1 MNISVIILTK
11 NEAKRIKTCLESVKW
26 TEEIIV
32 VDDQST
38 DETVKIARQYT
49 DKVFINKMKDFSSQ
63 REFALRHA
71 QGDWVLYVDADERVT
86 PELAQE
92 IKKIIDNGTMK
103 QSNHEFSAYFV
114 PRKNIFLGRE
124 QKADKVERLFKRK
137 KLLGWFGEIHESP
150 KVKGKKDTLK
160 NYLIHLTHRDITS
173 MTQKTLEWSKIEA
186 KLRHEADHPQV
197 TWWRI
202 LKAMFKEFNQQ
213 IFKNRLYRYGTEGW
227 IEGIFQVFSLFIT
240 YVRLWEKQRGESL
253 EETYE
258 KIDKEILNKS

>member
-1 MNISVIILTK
+1 MKLSVIILTK

-26 TEEIIV
+26 AEEIIV

-71 QGDWVLYVDADERVT
+71 QGNWVLYVDADERVT
-86 PELAQE
+86 PALRAEVLE
-92 IKKIIDNGTMK
+92 ITRNDSGKNTAIA
-103 QSNHEFSAYFV
+103 AYFV
-114 PRKNIFLGRE
+114 PRRNIFLGKE
-124 QKADKVERLFKRK
+124 QKVDKVERLFKRE
-137 KLLGWFGEIHESP
+137 KLTGWFGKIHESP

-202 LKAMFKEFNQQ
+202 LKAMFKEFYQQ
-213 IFKNRLYRYGTEGW
+213 IFKNRLYRHGTEGW

-258 KIDKEILNKS
+258 KIDKEILNKP